1 METRHAHRETVTGWV
16 GWVWFGGIMLFT
28 LGLFQVFQGLIALFD
43 DGFSV
48 AVGDEVLVFDLN
60 AWGWAHVIMGVL
72 LLAAGV
78 GVLNGTLWGRILG
91 VIMAAISILVQITI
105 LPVYPIWALI
115 VVALDAL
122 VIYALVIHGEEAATI

>member
-1 METRHAHRETVTGWV
+1 MATRPSSRETVTGWV

-48 AVGDEVLVFDLN
+48 AIGDQVLVFDLN
-60 AWGWAHVIMGVL
+60 AWGWTHVIMGIL
-72 LLAAGV
+72 LLVAGV

-91 VIMAAISILVQITI
+91 VVMAAISILVQITI

-122 VIYALVIHGEEAATI
+122 VIYAIVVHGEEAAAV